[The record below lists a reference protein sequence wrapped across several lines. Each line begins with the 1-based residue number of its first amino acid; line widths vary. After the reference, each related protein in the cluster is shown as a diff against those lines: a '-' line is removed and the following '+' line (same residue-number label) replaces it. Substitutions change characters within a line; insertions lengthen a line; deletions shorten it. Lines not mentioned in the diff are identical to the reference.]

1 MSFPEPDITP
11 LNQPYWD
18 GLKQGELRFQRC
30 KSCGNCWL
38 PARESCPKCLA
49 AEPEW
54 RASSGR
60 GKIVSWVVYHTAYHD
75 AFADRV
81 PYDVTLVEL
90 DEGPRLLTNIVNGGR
105 GAHLSIDAAVKLAI
119 EREGE
124 LALARF
130 KLVEV
135 PTDA

>member
-11 LNQPYWD
+11 LNKPYWD
-18 GLKQGELRFQRC
+18 GLKEGELRYQRC

-38 PARESCPKCLA
+38 PARESCPRCLA
-49 AEPEW
+49 ANSEW
-54 RASSGR
+54 VPARGR
-60 GKIVSWVVYHTAYHD
+60 GRILSWVVYHTAYHD

-90 DEGPRLLTNIVNGGR
+90 DEGPRLLTNIINGER
-105 GAHLSIDAAVKLAI
+105 GKSLKIGAVVELAI
-119 EREGE
+119 EREAD

-130 KLVEV
+130 KLVD
-135 PTDA
+135 TSAA

>member
-1 MSFPEPDITP
+1 MNFPEPEIIP

-38 PARESCPKCLA
+38 PARESCPKCLTA
-49 AEPEW
+49 DPEW
-54 RASSGR
+54 QAASGR
-60 GKIVSWVVYHTAYHD
+60 GKILSWVVYHTAYHD
-75 AFADRV
+75 AFKDRV

-90 DEGPRLLTNIVNGGR
+90 EEGPRLLTNIVNGER
-105 GAHLSIDAAVKLAI
+105 GAALRLNAPVTLKI
-119 EREGE
+119 EHEGE

-130 KLVEV
+130 KL
-135 PTDA
+135 TDK

>member
-11 LNQPYWD
+11 LNKPYWD
-18 GLKQGELRFQRC
+18 GLKEGELRYQRC

-38 PARESCPKCLA
+38 PARESCPRCLA
-49 AEPEW
+49 ANSEW
-54 RASSGR
+54 VPARGR
-60 GKIVSWVVYHTAYHD
+60 GRILSWVVYHTAYHD

-90 DEGPRLLTNIVNGGR
+90 DEGPRLLTNIINGER
-105 GAHLSIDAAVKLAI
+105 GKSLKIGAVVELAI
-119 EREGE
+119 EREAD

-130 KLVEV
+130 KLVN
-135 PTDA
+135 TDAA